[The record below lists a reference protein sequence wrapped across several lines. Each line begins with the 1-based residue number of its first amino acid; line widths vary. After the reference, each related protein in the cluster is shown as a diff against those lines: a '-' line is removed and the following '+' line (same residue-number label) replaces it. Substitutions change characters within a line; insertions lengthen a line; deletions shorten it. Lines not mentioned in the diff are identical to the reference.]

1 MKTGKFVQGLV
12 CLGLMVCVGC
22 GTTMGA
28 KSEKAGE
35 QSKHMLNKKITKVA
49 DCNYLLYLPAD
60 YGKGDKKWPLILFL
74 HGAGERGSNLED
86 LKKQGLPKMIA
97 QG

>member
-1 MKTGKFVQGLV
+1 MRAGKFAQGLV
-12 CLGLMVCVGC
+12 CLGLMVCIGC

-49 DCNYLLYLPAD
+49 D
-60 YGKGDKKWPLILFL
+60 
-74 HGAGERGSNLED
+74 
-86 LKKQGLPKMIA
+86 
-97 QG
+97 